1 MKIAVYCGSAFG
13 AKKIYQESAEK
24 IGNWIGE
31 NEYTLVYGGGNVG
44 LMGVVADTVLSH
56 GAAAYGV
63 MPTFLEKREIAH
75 RGLTRLI
82 QTKDMYERKK
92 TMMELADA
100 YIALPGG
107 PGTLEEISEV
117 ISLGR
122 IGVHKNPCILYNVD
136 GYYEPL
142 RSFFDEMVTADFL
155 TEAAREQ
162 FLFSDSLPEIE
173 DFIANFKPNKPKTY
187 QKRKTD

>member
-75 RGLTRLI
+75 RGLTGL
-82 QTKDMYERKK
+82 QDSFKQKTCMSARK
-92 TMMELADA
+92 
-100 YIALPGG
+100 
-107 PGTLEEISEV
+107 
-117 ISLGR
+117 R
-122 IGVHKNPCILYNVD
+122 
-136 GYYEPL
+136 
-142 RSFFDEMVTADFL
+142 
-155 TEAAREQ
+155 
-162 FLFSDSLPEIE
+162 
-173 DFIANFKPNKPKTY
+173 
-187 QKRKTD
+187 